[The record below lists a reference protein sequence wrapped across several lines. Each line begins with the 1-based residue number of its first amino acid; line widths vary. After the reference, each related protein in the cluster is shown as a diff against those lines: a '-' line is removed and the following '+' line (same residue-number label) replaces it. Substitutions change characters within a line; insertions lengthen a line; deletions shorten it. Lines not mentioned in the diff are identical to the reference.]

1 MKLICIRKSRTFPF
15 YFGRINLFYE
25 YESVEELK
33 KEEEIYKMRKMS
45 DKERERERG
54 RWTFFL
60 NVLFN
65 AIFVLEKFQIRF
77 SRNSHSVFFFFFSKN
92 ENTNILRYTNHSYI
106 PALSD
111 YKETLQFIGLE
122 FQLMF
127 RSNLLT
133 RT

>member
-15 YFGRINLFYE
+15 YFGRVNLFYE

-45 DKERERERG
+45 DKEREGGE

-77 SRNSHSVFFFFFSKN
+77 SRNSHSVFFFSFLKMKIQIFSVTRIIHIFLLYPITKK
-92 ENTNILRYTNHSYI
+92 
-106 PALSD
+106 LSS
-111 YKETLQFIGLE
+111 LSGWNF
-122 FQLMF
+122 
-127 RSNLLT
+127 S
-133 RT
+133 